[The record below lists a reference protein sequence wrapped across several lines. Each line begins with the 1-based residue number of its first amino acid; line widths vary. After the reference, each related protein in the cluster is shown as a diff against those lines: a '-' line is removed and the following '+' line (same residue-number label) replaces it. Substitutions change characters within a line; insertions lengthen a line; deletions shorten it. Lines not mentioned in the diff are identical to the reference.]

1 MRKIKVGVIFGGR
14 SGEHDVSLMSAT
26 SVLKAMDKNKYEVI
40 PIGITTEGRWITE
53 GDPLLQLKEKDFS
66 AGGSIP
72 VNLLEKMDVA
82 FPVLH
87 GPYGEDG
94 TIQGLFEMLN
104 IPYVGI
110 GVAALPLG
118 WIRMMKRSLQSSLP
132 TADYVTFCRQWED
145 RVSYSPGGDIG
156 FPCFVKPVNMG
167 WSVGIS
173 KVKGRNS

>member
-53 GDPLLQLKEKDFS
+53 GDPLLQLKERIFCRWLYRLTCWKN
-66 AGGSIP
+66 GC
-72 VNLLEKMDVA
+72 A

-104 IPYVGI
+104 IPMSAPGSP
-110 GVAALPLG
+110 ALPLG
-118 WIRMMKRSLQSSLP
+118 WIKDDETDLLQSGLRLLIMLHFYAGNGRK
-132 TADYVTFCRQWED
+132 T
-145 RVSYSPGGDIG
+145 RVRL
-156 FPCFVKPVNMG
+156 FAWWRK
-167 WSVGIS
+167 IS
-173 KVKGRNS
+173 DFLVS